1 MRCTSTV
8 CCVIKVYIPV
18 RLVVIFTHTNIRTCL
33 SCSVI
38 EKSKFVEMKNSHI
51 ESEP

>member
-1 MRCTSTV
+1 MSSCDIYSYMY
-8 CCVIKVYIPV
+8 VYK
-18 RLVVIFTHTNIRTCL
+18 THTNIHRCF